1 MRSLAQ
7 ATPSIEANKR
17 AGVDRD
23 AELRAAFERLRGGG
37 APHPRAVGAGGP
49 PHPRVVTPLGDKVPP
64 RRAFDNLRSGP
75 PSAFKQLRELSER
88 HMREDADIRAALR
101 RARAAR
107 RAPWRPP
114 VARSCPSSTARPREG
129 GARVVA
135 VGGRDGDGTRD
146 DGSGGGDGNGGGS
159 DPPPP
164 RLITVAR
171 RDRDR
176 EPLAGRRS

>member
-23 AELRAAFERLRGGG
+23 AESRAAFERLRGGG

-101 RARAAR
+101 RPA
-107 RAPWRPP
+107 WRPP
-114 VARSCPSSTARPREG
+114 VPRACPASTPRPREHR
-129 GARVVA
+129 AAPR
-135 VGGRDGDGTRD
+135 GRDGVERD
-146 DGSGGGDGNGGGS
+146 DGGGSGDPDGGGGGE
-159 DPPPP
+159 PPPQ

-171 RDRDR
+171 CDRDR
-176 EPLAGRRS
+176 EPLAGGAS